1 MPDHSLW
8 SRGRLAPL
16 MGGLRLPLF
25 LIGTVAIL
33 SGALKA
39 RERTRAYY
47 GGVGMGLVEILV
59 GVVCIGGGDA
69 GPDPGRRHRR
79 RRRGHGRPHPAIA
92 GGRTTDYLVAPT
104 TIHGK
109 VPCTE

>member
-39 RERTRAYY
+39 RERTCAYY

-59 GVVCIGGGDA
+59 GVVCIGAGMPDRTPAEGTADAAEGTGDLTQRL
-69 GPDPGRRHRR
+69 PGDE
-79 RRRGHGRPHPAIA
+79 P
-92 GGRTTDYLVAPT
+92 PT
-104 TIHGK
+104 T
-109 VPCTE
+109 